1 MKPVLKKREQI
12 AVMMI
17 QAILCKRETFHPSPK
32 HAARRAVEHA
42 DCLVEELSKQDGSIS
57 YLNEHGRRGH
67 QR

>member
-17 QAILCKRETFHPSPK
+17 QAIICKREAFHPSPK

-42 DCLVEELSKQDGSIS
+42 DCLIEELRRRDDGIE
-57 YLNEHGRRGH
+57 YLHGRGRRG
-67 QR
+67 QKK